1 MTITSI
7 EAERVPSPLA
17 QAPISAKSAESAD
30 SPGSTLQRAITGVL
44 VVGPLVGVVFAIT
57 MLFGRGVSLF
67 DLILAVSFYAIAG
80 HGVTVGFHR
89 LFTHRS
95 FKAGRG
101 LKILLAVAGSMA
113 FEGSVNSWV
122 ANHRRHHAFTDRRGD
137 PHSPYLAGTSWSQRI
152 RGGLHAHIGWLFQ
165 AQPTDETRWAGDLT
179 RDRDMVIISRLFPV
193 LCLISLGLPA
203 LIGWIFTGTGSGALE
218 AFLWAGLVRV
228 FVLHHST
235 FAVNSVCHIWGQR
248 PDPTR
253 KADRSTNFAPLAIL
267 SMGESWHNTHH
278 SNPCMARVGRQPG
291 QLDSSARVI
300 RMLEAVGLAHNVRWS
315 PALRLS

>member
-1 MTITSI
+1 M
-7 EAERVPSPLA
+7 
-17 QAPISAKSAESAD
+17 
-30 SPGSTLQRAITGVL
+30 
-44 VVGPLVGVVFAIT
+44 VFAIT

-67 DLILAVSFYAIAG
+67 DLILAMSFYVVAG
-80 HGVTVGFHR
+80 HGITVGFHR

-122 ANHRRHHAFTDRRGD
+122 ANHRRHHAFTDKTGD
-137 PHSPYLAGTSWSQRI
+137 PHSPYLAGSSWSQRI
-152 RGGLHAHIGWLFQ
+152 RGGLHAHVGWLFQ
-165 AQPTDETRWAGDLT
+165 AQPTDETRWAVDLT
-179 RDRDMVIISRLFPV
+179 GDPDMVIISRLFPV
-193 LCLISLGLPA
+193 LCVISLGLPA

-248 PDPTR
+248 PDHTR
-253 KADRSTNFAPLAIL
+253 AADRSTNFAPLAIL

-278 SNPCMARVGRQPG
+278 SNPCMARVGRQRG

-300 RMLEAVGLAHNVRWS
+300 RILEVMGLAHNVRWS
-315 PALRLS
+315 PALQLR